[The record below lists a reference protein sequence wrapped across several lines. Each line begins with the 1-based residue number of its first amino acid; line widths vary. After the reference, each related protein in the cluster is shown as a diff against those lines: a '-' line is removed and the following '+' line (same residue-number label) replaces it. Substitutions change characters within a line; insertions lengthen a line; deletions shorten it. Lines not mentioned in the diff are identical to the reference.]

1 MALVVFLVFSA
12 VTEHV
17 AFQVF
22 GPKISSGSVWCPAV
36 GCQFGCQLLTPPL
49 GEPDSVFLI
58 HHVADAPNHPRDKLN
73 AQSATLAAC
82 PELDAC
88 VSAPRRSQP
97 LSMAIANKISAT
109 AMSTNS
115 DKVCI
120 YLPPSP

>member
-1 MALVVFLVFSA
+1 VFLVFSA

-58 HHVADAPNHPRDKLN
+58 HHVADASNHPRDKLN

-82 PELDAC
+82 PW
-88 VSAPRRSQP
+88 
-97 LSMAIANKISAT
+97 
-109 AMSTNS
+109 
-115 DKVCI
+115 
-120 YLPPSP
+120 